1 MYYPKYVYNVRE
13 DITRANMRAYDQK
26 QKEIDNKC
34 LEINPNYFKCN
45 LRERIEIRQRAADML
60 GVIL

>member
-1 MYYPKYVYNVRE
+1 MYYPKYVYNIRE

-26 QKEIDNKC
+26 QKEIEKKC
-34 LEINPNYFKCN
+34 LEINPDYYKCT
-45 LRERIEIRQRAADML
+45 LRDRMETRQRAANLL